1 MLFSF
6 VLNFF
11 DRFREFGAD
20 VKNEGFLPDHGLQL
34 NLSDLRELRRLD
46 KWEEDFG
53 FLDLGLNSYPF
64 IIENPELL

>member
-1 MLFSF
+1 M
-6 VLNFF
+6 
-11 DRFREFGAD
+11 
-20 VKNEGFLPDHGLQL
+20 KNEGFLPDHGLQL